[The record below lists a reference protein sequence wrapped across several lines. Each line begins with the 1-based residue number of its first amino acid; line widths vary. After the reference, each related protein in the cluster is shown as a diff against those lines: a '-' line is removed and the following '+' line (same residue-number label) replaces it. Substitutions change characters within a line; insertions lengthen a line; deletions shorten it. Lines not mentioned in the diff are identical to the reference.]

1 MESLWS
7 DRSMDS
13 QEGSKITL
21 WESRKK
27 DEYTYSSYTY
37 LPFPLSEGQ
46 DGKGPGECWMSSFS
60 FPAVVIRE
68 KERRPDVHFSS
79 HSHRSRSEKNRW
91 FSFISF
97 SVYEYAVISGFS
109 FELLS
114 ELCTLLEG
122 EREVHSWIDE
132 HARCETNFLSPF
144 YATERENFS
153 ISGEWGRPINP
164 SFHQNKWGNHTC
176 SAKEWEEVIHAKRG
190 RKVLRE
196 QRF

>member
-1 MESLWS
+1 MTWRWSLWS

-21 WESRKK
+21 WEGRKK

-114 ELCTLLEG
+114 ELCTQREG
-122 EREVHSWIDE
+122 ERERGSLLNRWT
-132 HARCETNFLSPF
+132 CEMWNK
-144 YATERENFS
+144 FS
-153 ISGEWGRPINP
+153 IPVLRHRTREF
-164 SFHQNKWGNHTC
+164 FHKWG
-176 SAKEWEEVIHAKRG
+176 V
-190 RKVLRE
+190 RKTN
-196 QRF
+196 